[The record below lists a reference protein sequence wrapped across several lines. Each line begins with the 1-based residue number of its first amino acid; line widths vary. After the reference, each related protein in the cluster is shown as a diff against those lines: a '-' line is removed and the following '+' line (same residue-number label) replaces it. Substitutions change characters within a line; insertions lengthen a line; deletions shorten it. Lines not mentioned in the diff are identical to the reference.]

1 MTRAWLVVVAASLGM
16 FAGVAFGQQTST
28 VRAELSRSSAYVG
41 DEVIY
46 SVVVQGERT
55 QERPQVA
62 FPDSVRVQ
70 DMGVSE
76 SSFRSVRVVNGQR
89 VAVNESSQIHQ
100 YRLTVLQPGG
110 VEIPPA
116 TLRLPDGRVLQ
127 TGAVRFDALLPQLA
141 PGFELWVELNRR
153 RLYLGETV
161 RARVVWMIPESIGAN
176 FDFDTSVFDPA
187 LDITTVTPSGG
198 SGQMTEFRFFGRRAI
213 GMAENVFDAGG
224 RQRVRFA
231 FELDIT
237 PRRAGRMDIGPLRVV
252 FDLAGPSRARVYSD
266 SDPIMVEVADLPTEG
281 RPAGFTGLIG
291 RYELRTLASPTTVNV
306 GDPITVRAELRGE
319 EPMVGADTLA
329 DLGGQPGFERFRLS
343 GEGWREEQPRER
355 GRRVF
360 ATTVRALSDEVTA
373 LPAVTVWSFD
383 PELERYVE
391 ISSEPVQ
398 LDVRSVREATLAD
411 AVVSPGGGNGRGAVA
426 GTRERVGPADAAFWA
441 PPTAEQIMSERAFR
455 IEEQLARPAVIGAI
469 ASGPA
474 AVVGAGVLV
483 LARRRRARPELV
495 RDRALRQAEHLVL
508 RAGPGAG
515 VRAAGAA
522 VLGCDREAVTAAD
535 IELLPAHPGIVRTL
549 REAIEADESGGEGGG
564 RGGSPSPDDTR
575 LAIRTLRRAV
585 RRTPA
590 SGAEVVR

>member
-1 MTRAWLVVVAASLGM
+1 MTRAWMVWVLVCLGLL
-16 FAGVAFGQQTST
+16 AGDAFGQEAAS
-28 VRAELSRSSAYVG
+28 VRAELSRTSAYVG

-46 SVVVQGERT
+46 SVVVQGERPAD
-55 QERPQVA
+55 RPEVV
-62 FPDSVRVQ
+62 FPASVRAQ

-89 VAVNESSQIHQ
+89 VAVNESSLIYQ
-100 YRLTVLQPGG
+100 YRLTVLQPGV
-110 VEIPPA
+110 VEVPPA
-116 TLRLPDGRVLQ
+116 AVRFAGGRQMQ
-127 TGAVRFDALLPQLA
+127 TGAARFDALLPQLA
-141 PGFELWVELNRR
+141 SGFELWVELDRR

-161 RARVVWMIPESIGAN
+161 TARVVWMIPESIGPS
-176 FDFDTSVFDPA
+176 FDFDTSLFDPS
-187 LDITTVTPSGG
+187 LDVATVAPTGG
-198 SGQMTEFRFFGRRAI
+198 SGQIMEFRFFGRRAI
-213 GMAENVFDAGG
+213 ALAENIFDAGG
-224 RQRVRFA
+224 RQRIRFA
-231 FELDIT
+231 FDLEIT
-237 PRRAGRMDIGPLRVV
+237 PRRAGIVDIGPARVV
-252 FDLAGPSRARVYSD
+252 FDRGGSGGPRVYAE
-266 SDPIMVEVADLPTEG
+266 SDPITVEVVDLPTEG

-329 DLGGQPGFERFRLS
+329 DLAGQPGFGRFRLS

-373 LPAVTVWSFD
+373 LPPVTVWAFD

-411 AVVSPGGGNGRGAVA
+411 AVVSPGGSGGRGVTP
-426 GTRERVGPADAAFWA
+426 GPRDRIGPADAAFWA
-441 PPTAEQIMSERAFR
+441 APNAAEIMSDRAFR
-455 IEEQLARPAVIGAI
+455 IEEQLTRPAVVATI
-469 ASGPA
+469 ASGP
-474 AVVGAGVLV
+474 VVILGAGVFV
-483 LARRRRARPELV
+483 LARRRRSRPELV

-508 RAGPGAG
+508 RTGPGAG

-522 VLGCDREAVTAAD
+522 VLGCDRAAVTAAD
-535 IELLPAHPGIVRTL
+535 IERLPAHAGIVRTL
-549 REAIEADESGGEGGG
+549 REAIEADESGGAGDA
-564 RGGSPSPDDTR
+564 PAPDDTR

-585 RRTPA
+585 RPMPV
-590 SGAEVVR
+590 SGGEVAR